1 VVSSFLQ
8 FHLIFLRK
16 RLLVVAD
23 ISCDVNGSIE
33 FLERSTTIDKPF
45 FQYDPVKGQEV
56 SDDIEE
62 RGITM
67 MGVDILPSELPLDSS
82 NHFGNAL
89 SGVVEEFVHA
99 QALDGGGIDVSKL
112 SDRLVSLI

>member
-1 VVSSFLQ
+1 V
-8 FHLIFLRK
+8 HE

-45 FQYDPVKGQEV
+45 FQYDPVTGQEV
-56 SDDIEE
+56 SDDIEG

-67 MGVDILPSELPLDSS
+67 MGVDILPSELPVDSS

-89 SGVVEEFVHA
+89 TGVVEEFLHA
-99 QALDGGGIDVSKL
+99 QALDGRGIDLSKL
-112 SDRLVSLI
+112 SDRLVSLFQHYSIIAF